1 MKLIGAWFA
10 TQHSFQAYPSVVT
23 KIGAL
28 PYFEEIFAADQRQI
42 PSASPSLLEN
52 GTG

>member
-10 TQHSFQAYPSVVT
+10 SQHSFHADLLIVT

-28 PYFEEIFAADQRQI
+28 PYFEEIFAADQRQF